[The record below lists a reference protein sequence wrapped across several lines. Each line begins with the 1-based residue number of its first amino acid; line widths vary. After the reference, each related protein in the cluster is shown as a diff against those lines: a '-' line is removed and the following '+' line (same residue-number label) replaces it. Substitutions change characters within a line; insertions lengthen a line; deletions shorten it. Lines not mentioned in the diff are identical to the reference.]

1 MNALFLVIGGYAL
14 LSLCL
19 LPFQYKYI
27 EALKEREKERIK
39 LGLSQ
44 NEYYEKMGFE
54 TQQIHFHAQGVVFLG
69 ANLLATLIYNWR
81 HKK

>member
-1 MNALFLVIGGYAL
+1 MNALFLVIGVYAL

>member
-1 MNALFLVIGGYAL
+1 MNILFLVIGGYIL
-14 LSLCL
+14 LSICL
-19 LPFQYKYI
+19 LPFQYRYI
-27 EALKEREKERIK
+27 EAIKEREKERIK
-39 LGLSQ
+39 LGISQ

>member
-54 TQQIHFHAQGVVFLG
+54 TQQIHFHAQGVVILG

>member
-1 MNALFLVIGGYAL
+1 MNILFLVIGGYIL
-14 LSLCL
+14 LSIFL
-19 LPFQYKYI
+19 LPFQYRYI

-81 HKK
+81 HK

>member
-1 MNALFLVIGGYAL
+1 MNALFLVIGVYAL

-54 TQQIHFHAQGVVFLG
+54 TQQIHFHAQGVVILG